1 MPPACAQA
9 TAGKPVV
16 VVDTR
21 EIEAYC
27 FDPERVAV
35 VRRALPAGD
44 YSLDGFECRVAV
56 ERKTLDDFVTTVI
69 RQRDRFH
76 RELEKLRSYD
86 AACVVVEANLTDVI
100 GGRYRSGAHPHA
112 ILGAILSIVV
122 DHGLPVFFCS
132 DRQAAAW
139 FTGGYLLR
147 CHEMIGRRCQ
157 REAP

>member
-1 MPPACAQA
+1 M
-9 TAGKPVV
+9 AGKPVV

-21 EIEAYC
+21 EQEPYS
-27 FDPERVAV
+27 FDSERVAI

-44 YSLDGFECRVAV
+44 YSIEGIEDRVAV

-76 RELEKLRSYD
+76 CELRRLAEYD

-139 FTGGYLLR
+139 FTEGYLLR

-157 REAP
+157 HEAP